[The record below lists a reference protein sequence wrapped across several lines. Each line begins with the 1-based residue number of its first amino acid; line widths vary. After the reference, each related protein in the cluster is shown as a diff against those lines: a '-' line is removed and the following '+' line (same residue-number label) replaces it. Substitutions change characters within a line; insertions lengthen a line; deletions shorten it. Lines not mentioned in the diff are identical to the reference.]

1 MLCKLTKE
9 DTLVIKISEKA
20 LVSYKNN
27 SESYKNFCFDYI
39 KYILKDYLVIECQLN
54 EEMDVQ
60 WSFNSDFSNRMLS
73 DKDIREH
80 FKTKFS
86 SGIIN
91 NDYSNYIILFTKV
104 RDYERAGYELFS
116 KEFFNII
123 NNLNTKIIL
132 LGEKNVHYGT
142 EYLIQGKN
150 KIYSLYDDYIKN
162 IHNEKLID
170 LTKDDYTEDNIC
182 VENVIN
188 DLTLISNSKNIIM
201 IGGGGFWCTSLFTDK
216 LISLNNEDTIRKFNH
231 ELNHQIFDSVEDFL
245 KRIQN
250 V

>member
-1 MLCKLTKE
+1 
-9 DTLVIKISEKA
+9 
-20 LVSYKNN
+20 
-27 SESYKNFCFDYI
+27 
-39 KYILKDYLVIECQLN
+39 
-54 EEMDVQ
+54 
-60 WSFNSDFSNRMLS
+60 MLS

-104 RDYERAGYELFS
+104 RDYERADYELFS

-132 LGEKNVHYGT
+132 LGEKNVHYGA
-142 EYLIQGKN
+142 EYLFQGKN